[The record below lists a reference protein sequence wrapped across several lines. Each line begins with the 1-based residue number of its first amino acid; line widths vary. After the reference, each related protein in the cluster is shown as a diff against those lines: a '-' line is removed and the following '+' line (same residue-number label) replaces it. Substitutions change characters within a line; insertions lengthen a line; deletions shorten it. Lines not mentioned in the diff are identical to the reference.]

1 MDTLQKY
8 IFNYK
13 DNLVQIG
20 YEYDIIDIIRNEIIN
35 RCNSLNIN
43 LEKALEEYNKTS
55 DYTILINSILQC
67 STDITRLTNTLE
79 SSMERIRI

>member
-1 MDTLQKY
+1 MDTLQKS

-13 DNLVQIG
+13 NNLGQIG
-20 YEYDIIDIIRNEIIN
+20 YEYDIIMNEIIN

-43 LEKALEEYNKTS
+43 LEKALKEYNKTS
-55 DYTILINSILQC
+55 ECTILINSILQC
-67 STDITRLTNTLE
+67 SIDITRLTETLE

>member
-1 MDTLQKY
+1 MDTLQKS

-20 YEYDIIDIIRNEIIN
+20 YEYDIIMNEIIN

-55 DYTILINSILQC
+55 DYNILINSILQC